1 MLCRL
6 SAEPR
11 PDRQLRHRRALSRAD
26 EPWPASRD
34 DCLSLADAGDSDAI
48 PGAGIRCV
56 EPVLL
61 FCRSRDR
68 AVARCPRGAPPLPRA
83 ISQSRD
89 ERDAGRAR
97 RSRRHRHVSPI
108 GDRSRRNVSM
118 SPGSASSARISLG
131 PAPEPLLAQIEGQ
144 AWRLL
149 WSSEAPLCGGSGG
162 PAQDAVGDWLI
173 SGQSATVLTP
183 GPSVTIPEAKNVFHL
198 RE

>member
-48 PGAGIRCV
+48 PGAGIRRV

-61 FCRSRDR
+61 FCRSRVR
-68 AVARCPRGAPPLPRA
+68 AVAQCPRGAPPLPGA

-97 RSRRHRHVSPI
+97 RTATACFDLCAASGPFGAAAHGPGAWTAAMPDRR
-108 GDRSRRNVSM
+108 RRTY
-118 SPGSASSARISLG
+118 G
-131 PAPEPLLAQIEGQ
+131 
-144 AWRLL
+144 
-149 WSSEAPLCGGSGG
+149 
-162 PAQDAVGDWLI
+162 
-173 SGQSATVLTP
+173 
-183 GPSVTIPEAKNVFHL
+183 
-198 RE
+198 